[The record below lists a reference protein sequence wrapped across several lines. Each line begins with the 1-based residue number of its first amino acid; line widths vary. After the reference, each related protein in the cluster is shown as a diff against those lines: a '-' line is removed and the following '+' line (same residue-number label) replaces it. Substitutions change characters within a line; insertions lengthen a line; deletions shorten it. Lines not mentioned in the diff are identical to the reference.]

1 MSTAFACPNCGE
13 REFRMVVY
21 KKTSSSYSKARNS
34 SLFECS
40 VCGYKERI

>member
-34 SLFECS
+34 ALFECA